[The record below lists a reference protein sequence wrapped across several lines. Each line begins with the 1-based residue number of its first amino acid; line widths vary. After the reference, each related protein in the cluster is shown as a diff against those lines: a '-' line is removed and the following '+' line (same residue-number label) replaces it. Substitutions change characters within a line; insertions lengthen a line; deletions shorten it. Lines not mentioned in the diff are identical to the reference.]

1 MWQKDTS
8 IVKSSEIYHIHG
20 LEVQEKNHISVE
32 VLLWRVKYLF
42 LKLVSH
48 KNYLRRRVS
57 KMLKVEISNTMKHN
71 NLIKTVW
78 ALNQIILIM
87 FQKGNE

>member
-1 MWQKDTS
+1 
-8 IVKSSEIYHIHG
+8 
-20 LEVQEKNHISVE
+20 
-32 VLLWRVKYLF
+32 
-42 LKLVSH
+42 
-48 KNYLRRRVS
+48 
-57 KMLKVEISNTMKHN
+57 MLKVEISNTINHN